1 MKKKLCI
8 SLVLALILLFSL
20 SMAVSASTTITGR
33 SAMPIIQMIDRVNAS
48 DQSEAPIQAADAAVE
63 EIAEPESLPPPV
75 TRSSNTPYFVGA
87 GIAILVFIGVAF
99 YCKNNGHKTF

>member
-8 SLVLALILLFSL
+8 SLVLAVILLFSL
-20 SMAVSASTTITGR
+20 SMAVSASTTVIGNR
-33 SAMPIIQMIDRVNAS
+33 APIILADVVNVHS
-48 DQSEAPIQAADAAVE
+48 QSEAPAQTTNAAVE
-63 EIAEPESLPPPV
+63 EIAEPEPPPAPV